1 MSWTPHKEAEFQEV
15 RLLQHNLDKER
26 EDYITRVVTPMR
38 VICNCLSERDLLN
51 ELAKHAGTLRDL
63 LAPFDA
69 RQKPECETVA
79 VSYENFKE
87 VPLTHGGSAF
97 VYRTDYDKVLAQL
110 AAIAQAVKPLRDWY
124 FTGQFADRPDLGVL
138 GCYGHVVTIGDLAKL
153 IDACPRPGSIVDTQA

>member
-1 MSWTPHKEAEFQEV
+1 MSWTPHKEAEYHEV
-15 RLLQHNLDKER
+15 RQLQDKLGKER

-38 VICNCLSERDLLN
+38 VIYNCSSDVDLLR

-63 LAPFDA
+63 LEPFDA

-79 VSYENFKE
+79 VSYKNFKE

-97 VYRTDYDKVLAQL
+97 VYRSDVEEIYKQL

-124 FTGQFADRPDLGVL
+124 YAEHRPEGLL
-138 GCYGHVVTIGDLAKL
+138 CLSSYGHEVRNGDFVKL
-153 IDACPRPGSIVDTQA
+153 FDVCPRPGSIVDAQA